1 MTRRMR
7 AVIVDD
13 MLPARERVAR
23 YLVREPDIEIA
34 GEAENGEEAVRLITR
49 VGPDIAFL
57 DVGLP
62 DFDGFEVVRRLPAG
76 SVPIVIYLTAH
87 GDKAL
92 EAFDVSAEDYLT
104 KPFSRERF
112 ERALNRARQQFRL
125 RNAAGIQAPSK
136 FLKRLAVKEKG
147 RVDVVDVEDIDY
159 VDVGGHYLCIHVGKT
174 VHLMRGRLSQ
184 LEAQLD
190 PTQFARVHRSAIV
203 RLDRVKS
210 LSRRHNGD
218 CDLIL
223 ADGSKVVLSRT
234 FHERLVDQLDLP
246 NL

>member
-1 MTRRMR
+1 MTRRMQ

-13 MLPARERVAR
+13 MMPARERVAN
-23 YLVREPDIEIA
+23 YLSREPDIEVA
-34 GEAENGEEAVRLITR
+34 GEAENGEDAVRLIVR

-87 GDKAL
+87 GEKAL

-112 ERALNRARQQFRL
+112 ERALNRAREQFRL
-125 RNAAGIQAPSK
+125 RQAGALQPPPK
-136 FLKRLAVKEKG
+136 FLKRLAIREKG
-147 RVDVVDVEDIDY
+147 RIDVVDIDDIDY
-159 VDVGGHYLCIHVGKT
+159 IDVGGHYLCIHVGEA
-174 VHLMRGRLSQ
+174 VHLLRGQLSEM
-184 LEAQLD
+184 EARLD
-190 PTQFARVHRSAIV
+190 PSQFARVHRSAIV

-210 LSRRHNGD
+210 LAHRQSGD
-218 CDLIL
+218 CDLVL
-223 ADGSKVVLSRT
+223 AGGVKIVLSRT
-234 FHERLVDQLDLP
+234 FREALVDRLDLP
-246 NL
+246 SL

>member
-1 MTRRMR
+1 MMREMR

-13 MLPARERVAR
+13 MMPARERVAR
-23 YLVREPDIEIA
+23 YLGREPDIEIA

-62 DFDGFEVVRRLPAG
+62 DFDGFEVVRRLPPG
-76 SVPIVIYLTAH
+76 SVPLVIYLTAH

-92 EAFDVSAEDYLT
+92 EAFDVHADDYLT

-112 ERALNRARQQFRL
+112 DRALNRARQQFRL
-125 RNAAGIQAPSK
+125 KHAAPIQTHSK
-136 FLKRLAVKEKG
+136 FLKRLAIKEKG
-147 RVDVVDVEDIDY
+147 RIDVVDVDDIDY
-159 VDVGGHYLCIHVGKT
+159 IDSGGHYLCIHVGKT
-174 VHLMRGRLSQ
+174 VHLLRGQISQ
-184 LEAQLD
+184 LESQLD
-190 PTQFARVHRSAIV
+190 PMRFARVHRSAIV
-203 RLDRVKS
+203 RLDRIKS
-210 LSRRHNGD
+210 LGRRHNGD

-223 ADGSKVVLSRT
+223 AGGAKIVLSRT
-234 FHERLVDQLDLP
+234 FHEALLDRLDLP